1 MSGPK
6 VVRVVTREE
15 RVASCERWL
24 ERLDRAFKRWQRECE
39 KHGWAD
45 ADEINRFRPDMSRLR
60 NIIASNHFND
70 LEAQVPRQMAFL
82 KTDLEARCQKATAR
96 EAAVKGAK
104 RRLLSAAATLRVS
117 INTAKVDLPAD
128 LKLALSRVEEGSI
141 ADVAEA
147 EAIIAS
153 GITHLAGQPEKM
165 ALTEQQKVLVASLK
179 GDERVKSLATWLIEK
194 RFDDDTLGVQIDL
207 YIEELEYH
215 AEASTLSNFR
225 KQAAF
230 IALEP
235 SVARRKLLSDSLIL
249 DLAAE
254 TRRLSEIE
262 QAIEELE
269 QEQAC
274 VELIDLPEAIALC
287 ASIDAA
293 IKNRSAEQIA
303 TVTAEAQ
310 TFLDDHQRRAAAEAR
325 RHAVL
330 GALEELGYRVNEGM
344 ASAWVEN
351 GNVTV
356 SQGDQSDYGLS
367 LSGGGKGGPIQM
379 RVAGNSAPGANRS
392 AQVDLEAEESWCADF
407 GRIKVAFRI
416 NGASIEIERAS
427 PSGVSPLVEAD
438 FSKERARM
446 VDAISAPR
454 ERERK

>member
-24 ERLDRAFKRWQRECE
+24 ARLDRAFKLWQQECE
-39 KHGWAD
+39 KREWAD

-60 NIIASNHFND
+60 DMIAANHFND

-96 EAAVKGAK
+96 GAAVKGAK

-117 INTAKVDLPAD
+117 LNTAEVDLPAD

-179 GDERVKSLATWLIEK
+179 GDERVESLAAWLIEK

-207 YIEELEYH
+207 YIEELGYH

-262 QAIEELE
+262 
-269 QEQAC
+269 
-274 VELIDLPEAIALC
+274 
-287 ASIDAA
+287 
-293 IKNRSAEQIA
+293 
-303 TVTAEAQ
+303 
-310 TFLDDHQRRAAAEAR
+310 
-325 RHAVL
+325 
-330 GALEELGYRVNEGM
+330 
-344 ASAWVEN
+344 
-351 GNVTV
+351 
-356 SQGDQSDYGLS
+356 
-367 LSGGGKGGPIQM
+367 
-379 RVAGNSAPGANRS
+379 
-392 AQVDLEAEESWCADF
+392 
-407 GRIKVAFRI
+407 
-416 NGASIEIERAS
+416 
-427 PSGVSPLVEAD
+427 
-438 FSKERARM
+438 
-446 VDAISAPR
+446 
-454 ERERK
+454 